1 MSMATE
7 KTQDILH
14 HEKANEVYQYTS
26 IEELVENPEHL
37 INMIDDH
44 RKYQV
49 PRLELLNDYFLG
61 YNTSIEGRD
70 NRKNEKADHRASH
83 NYARYIAQFIQGYMS
98 GVPIKLDTGEKPD
111 TTEEMVKESET
122 VTTVD
127 GVQKIET
134 FEVENGTPL
143 LDDLVELN
151 DENEADALNS
161 ELILDLSKY
170 GRAYEMVYRDTDDID
185 RFVILDVMRTFT
197 IHDVDVTG
205 TQIGAVYYTDDP
217 VNDGDVLITLF
228 SESHRYDIRLSGSSL
243 NMDANPIFYDEVPII
258 EYSNNRF
265 RQGDYENV
273 ITLIDLYDSA
283 QSDTANYMTDLNDA
297 ILAFSGNME
306 GSGLDSQTIKELLD
320 MNILFL
326 GAGTNPDGSSSPI
339 TAQYLYKQYDVA
351 GTEAYKKRLEEDI
364 HKFSNTPNL
373 NDQNFSG
380 QTTGVAMKYKL
391 FGLEQSRAIKERLF
405 KRGLTK
411 RYRLVNTL
419 RSYLREE
426 SYDYIGDLEFKFT
439 ANLPESE
446 EVELQAFYAAGGR
459 LSNETLLSTLS
470 FVNDPLEEMRKIEAE
485 DELYGKAT
493 TDFQMFNMSN
503 EDRAW
508 EVDEEV
514 VEEEGE

>member
-1 MSMATE
+1 M
-7 KTQDILH
+7 
-14 HEKANEVYQYTS
+14 
-26 IEELVENPEHL
+26 
-37 INMIDDH
+37 
-44 RKYQV
+44 
-49 PRLELLNDYFLG
+49 
-61 YNTSIEGRD
+61 
-70 NRKNEKADHRASH
+70 
-83 NYARYIAQFIQGYMS
+83 
-98 GVPIKLDTGEKPD
+98 
-111 TTEEMVKESET
+111 
-122 VTTVD
+122 
-127 GVQKIET
+127 
-134 FEVENGTPL
+134 
-143 LDDLVELN
+143 
-151 DENEADALNS
+151 
-161 ELILDLSKY
+161 DLSKY
-170 GRAYEMVYRDTDDID
+170 GRAYEMVYRDNDDVD

-197 IHDVDVTG
+197 IQDVDVTG

-228 SESHRYDIRLSGSSL
+228 SETHRYDIRLSGSSL
-243 NMDANPIFYDEVPII
+243 DIEANPIFYDEVPII

-265 RQGDYENV
+265 RQGDYENI

-411 RYRLVNTL
+411 RYRLINTL
-419 RSYLREE
+419 RGYLREE

-446 EVELQAFYAAGGR
+446 EAELQAFYAAGGR